1 MSDASSLIDFV
12 AQVNGEE
19 NLRVEENLGEGFVRL
34 RVAEAERRQAK
45 HDIRCVEDIIVEM
58 LRNCRDAGAHHIFVA
73 TNKEDITRTI
83 VMLDD
88 GSGIPVH
95 MQDTIFDAR
104 VTSKL
109 ETIHMDKWGIHGRGM
124 ALYSVRQ
131 NTTSAEVM
139 SSSAGLGASIRV
151 VVDTQELPEKK
162 DQSTWPDVSKDEQGN
177 LQVSRGPHNIIRTCC
192 EFALEERSHVVVHVG
207 SPAEIVAAIR
217 LYHKPQSQGSDLFF
231 IDNLNELPI
240 LDRIV
245 MAADAQ
251 ELKRVVEELGLSISE
266 RTLHRILAHQ
276 VSPSPNVIHNLLHL
290 EDAQQKNVDLFKD
303 RRGLKISKDDIDE
316 FSLHMERE
324 FSELASK
331 YYLQLAKDPKVRV
344 SKNRITVTFEID
356 NMD

>member
-1 MSDASSLIDFV
+1 MSEASSLIDFV

-95 MQDTIFDAR
+95 MQDRIFDAR

-109 ETIHMDKWGIHGRGM
+109 ESIHMDKWGIHGRGM
-124 ALYSVRQ
+124 ALYSIKQ
-131 NTTSAEVM
+131 NTQSAHVM
-139 SSSAGLGASIRV
+139 SSGSGLGAAIRV
-151 VVDTQELPEKK
+151 VVDTQMLSEKK
-162 DQSTWPDVSKDEQGN
+162 DQSTWPSISKDDDGV
-177 LQVSRGPHNIIRTCC
+177 LQVGRGPHNIIRTCC
-192 EFALEERSHVVVHVG
+192 EFALEERSGVTVHVG
-207 SPAEIVAAIR
+207 SASEIVSAIR
-217 LYHKPQSQGSDLFF
+217 MFYKPQSVGSEVFF
-231 IDNLNELPI
+231 VDNLNELPV

-245 MAADAQ
+245 LAADVQ
-251 ELKRVVEELGLSISE
+251 ELKQVVEELGLSISE
-266 RTLHRILAHQ
+266 RTLHRILAQ
-276 VSPSPNVIHNLLHL
+276 QISPSPNVAHKLMRL
-290 EDAQQKNVDLFKD
+290 EDDSQKQIDLMKD
-303 RRGLKISKDDIDE
+303 RRGLKISKDDIEE

-324 FSELASK
+324 FSDLAQK

-344 SKNRITVTFEID
+344 SKNKITVTFEID

>member
-1 MSDASSLIDFV
+1 MSEASSLIDFV

-58 LRNCRDAGAHHIFVA
+58 LRNSRDAGARHIYVA
-73 TNKEDITRTI
+73 TNKEDNTRTI

-88 GSGIPVH
+88 GSGIPVD
-95 MQDTIFDAR
+95 MQETIFDAR

-131 NTTSAEVM
+131 NTSSAEVM
-139 SSSAGLGASIRV
+139 SSAAGLGASIRV
-151 VVDTQELPEKK
+151 VVNTDELNEKK
-162 DQSTWPDVSKDEQGN
+162 DQSTWPDVSKDVQGQH
-177 LQVSRGPHNIIRTCC
+177 QVSRGPHNIIRTCC
-192 EFALEERSHVVVHVG
+192 EFALEEKSSVVVHVG
-207 SPAEIVAAIR
+207 SASEIIAAIR
-217 LYHKPQSQGSDLFF
+217 LYHKPQSQASDVFF
-231 IDNLNELPI
+231 IDNLSELPV

-251 ELKRVVEELGLSISE
+251 ELKDVVEQLGLTLSE

-276 VSPSPNVIHNLLHL
+276 VSPASNVVHRLLRQ
-290 EDAQQKNVDLFKD
+290 EEGDRRQIDLLKD
-303 RRGLKISKDDIDE
+303 RRGLKISKEDIEE

-324 FSELASK
+324 FADLADK

-356 NMD
+356 NLD

>member
-1 MSDASSLIDFV
+1 MSEASSLIDFV

-58 LRNCRDAGAHHIFVA
+58 LRNCRDAGAQHIFVA

-124 ALYSVRQ
+124 ALYSIKQ
-131 NTTSAEVM
+131 NTVSAEVM
-139 SSSAGLGASIRV
+139 SSGAGLGASIRV
-151 VVDTQELPEKK
+151 VCNTQNLPEKK
-162 DQSTWPDVSKDEQGN
+162 DQSTWPEVSKDEAGN
-177 LQVSRGPHNIIRTCC
+177 QQVSRGPHNIIRTCC
-192 EFALEERSHVVVHVG
+192 EFALEEKSSVTVHIG

-217 LYHKPQSQGSDLFF
+217 LFHKPQSMGSEVFF
-231 IDNLNELPI
+231 IDNLTELPV

-245 MAADAQ
+245 MAADIQ
-251 ELKRVVEELGLSISE
+251 ELKSVTEELGLQISE

-276 VSPSPNVIHNLLHL
+276 VTPASNVVHKLLHTD
-290 EDAQQKNVDLFKD
+290 EGSQKQIDLLKD
-303 RRGLKISKDDIDE
+303 RRGLKISKDDIEE

-324 FSELASK
+324 FSDLAHK